1 MSPVVPPGLRPR
13 TDEDLPACVTVLRA
27 VHAADRYPS
36 TWPADPAAFLSPT
49 GLVTA
54 LVVTVGERVTGHA
67 ALVADDVDDAGDPGA
82 LRLTRVFVDPAAR
95 RAGHARA
102 LLAGVAAALAARD
115 RDGVLDVVES
125 VPAERLYRA
134 TGWVRTGTAPAGWRF
149 PDGREP
155 VAALYRLPV
164 TQRRKGDDTAR

>member
-1 MSPVVPPGLRPR
+1 MTPVVPSAPRPR
-13 TDEDLPACVTVLRA
+13 TDDDLPACVTVLRA
-27 VHAADRYPS
+27 VHDTDRYPS
-36 TWPADPAAFLSPT
+36 TWPADPVAFLSPP

-54 LVVTVGERVTGHA
+54 LVVTADERVAGHA
-67 ALVADDVDDAGDPGA
+67 ALLTDDHEPCA
-82 LRLTRVFVDPAAR
+82 LRLTRVFVDPAVR

-102 LLAGVAAALAARD
+102 LLDGITAELAARG

-125 VPAERLYRA
+125 VPAERLYRSV
-134 TGWVRTGTAPAGWRF
+134 GWLRTGTAPAGWRF

-164 TQRRKGDDTAR
+164 TQRRKGDDAAR

>member
-1 MSPVVPPGLRPR
+1 MVVRPR
-13 TDEDLPACVTVLRA
+13 TDDDLPGCVAVLRA

-36 TWPADPAAFLSPT
+36 TWPADPAAFLSPP

-67 ALVADDVDDAGDPGA
+67 ALLTDDVDAAGDSGA
-82 LRLTRVFVDPAAR
+82 LRLTRVFVDPAVR
-95 RAGHARA
+95 RDGHARA
-102 LLAGVAAALAARD
+102 LLAGVATALAACG

-134 TGWVRTGTAPAGWRF
+134 VGWVRTGAAPAGWRF

-155 VAALYRLPV
+155 VAALYRLPI
-164 TQRRKGDDTAR
+164 TQRRTGDDAVQ

>member
-1 MSPVVPPGLRPR
+1 MSSAVPPGPRPR
-13 TDEDLPACVTVLRA
+13 TDDDLPACVAVLRA
-27 VHAADRYPS
+27 VHATDRYPS
-36 TWPADPAAFLSPT
+36 TWPAAPVVFLSPP

-54 LVVTVGERVTGHA
+54 LVVPAGERVVGHA
-67 ALVADDVDDAGDPGA
+67 ALLADDGDSGA
-82 LRLTRVFVDPAAR
+82 LRLTRVFVDPALR

-102 LLAGVAAALAARD
+102 LLDGIAVELAARG

-125 VPAERLYRA
+125 VAAERLYRTA
-134 TGWVRTGTAPAGWRF
+134 GWVRTGTAPAGWRF

>member
-1 MSPVVPPGLRPR
+1 MPPGPRPR
-13 TDEDLPACVTVLRA
+13 TDDDLPGCVAVLRA
-27 VHAADRYPS
+27 VHATDRYPS
-36 TWPADPAAFLSPT
+36 TWPADPAAFLSPS

-54 LVVTVGERVTGHA
+54 LVVTVGERVVGHA
-67 ALVADDVDDAGDPGA
+67 ALLADDADDAGDPGA
-82 LRLTRVFVDPAAR
+82 LRLTRMFVDPALR

-102 LLAGVAAALAARD
+102 LLAGVAAELAARG

-134 TGWVRTGTAPAGWRF
+134 AGWVRTGTAPAGWRF

-155 VAALYRLPV
+155 VAALYRLPI
-164 TQRRKGDDTAR
+164 TQRRKSDDAAQ